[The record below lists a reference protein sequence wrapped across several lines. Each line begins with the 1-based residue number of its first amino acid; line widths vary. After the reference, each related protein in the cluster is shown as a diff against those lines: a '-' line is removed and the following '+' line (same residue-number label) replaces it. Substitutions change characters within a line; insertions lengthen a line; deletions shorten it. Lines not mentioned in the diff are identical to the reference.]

1 MSIKLMNL
9 AWEME
14 LPLGQKMVLMALA
27 DRANADGECWP
38 GQASLAKMCSMS
50 ERALRDNIDRLA
62 SQGLVTVISRR
73 VDGHNGTSKYHLT
86 LTTQPAE
93 SAGWLPADCDKSNRQ
108 IATEQPADRDI
119 AYKEEPTIKQP
130 TVEPSVASKSR
141 PQEKITFDAA
151 EKKFNI
157 PLERYPDWER
167 AFPKLDLDTE
177 IDKAELWLSANP
189 KRRKKNYDR
198 FLLGWFSRAAEN
210 AKPRV
215 FVKQQPLQH
224 QAR

>member
-1 MSIKLMNL
+1 MNL
-9 AWEME
+9 AWEMD

-27 DRANADGECWP
+27 DRANQEGECWP

-50 ERALRDNIDRLA
+50 ERALRDNIDRLS

-73 VDGHNGTSKYHLT
+73 VDGHNGTSKYYLT

-93 SAGWLPADCDKSNRQ
+93 SAGSQPADCDKSNRQ
-108 IATEQPADRDI
+108 IATEQPADCDI

-141 PQEKITFDAA
+141 PPEKIIFDSD

-157 PLERYPDWER
+157 PLTCYPDWER
-167 AFPKLDLDTE
+167 SFPKLDLDAE

-189 KRRKKNYDR
+189 KRRKKNYER
-198 FLLGWFSRAAEN
+198 FLLGWFSRAVEN